1 MAVLC
6 YVGGAAIAYKIVKI
20 DYIALQCKSM
30 KVKVIIIRD
39 RVANKGT
46 ESYTELSL

>member
-1 MAVLC
+1 MMCDV
-6 YVGGAAIAYKIVKI
+6 VGAAIAYKIEKI
-20 DYIALQCKSM
+20 DSIALQCKSL

-39 RVANKGT
+39 RAANKGT

>member
-1 MAVLC
+1 MQC
-6 YVGGAAIAYKIVKI
+6 DIGGAAIAYKIVKI
-20 DYIALQCKSM
+20 DSIALQCKSL

-39 RVANKGT
+39 RVDNKGT